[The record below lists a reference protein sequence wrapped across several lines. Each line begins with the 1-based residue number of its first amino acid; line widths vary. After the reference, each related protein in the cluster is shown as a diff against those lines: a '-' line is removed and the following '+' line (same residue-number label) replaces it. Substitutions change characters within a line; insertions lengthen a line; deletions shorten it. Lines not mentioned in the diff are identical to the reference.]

1 MNNTVAGEY
10 SYQAVMLLN
19 STSQSVAG
27 AYGAMI
33 HTAFLRDYLVSSGSI
48 AATDPF
54 NVDFEDQPF
63 PLSKQFQA
71 VVNTAAGTTSGI
83 LMTIA
88 WMMISDSL
96 VQNIIKEK
104 QS

>member
-1 MNNTVAGEY
+1 M
-10 SYQAVMLLN
+10 
-19 STSQSVAG
+19 
-27 AYGAMI
+27 
-33 HTAFLRDYLVSSGSI
+33 HTAYLKDYLIQNGFM
-48 AATDPF
+48 AASD
-54 NVDFEDQPF
+54 DFSLEFIDQPF

-71 VVNTAAGTTSGI
+71 VVSTAAGTTSGI

-104 QS
+104 QSQVKHQMMISGCSLSAYWMGNYIADLLF